1 MEEGLSR
8 VRPRSLAGYLGLA
21 ARGFLMGSVDIIP
34 GVSGGTVA
42 FIVGIYHELIEALR
56 SLLAPET
63 LRLMLRLR
71 LAHLARL
78 PSARFLAA
86 LAAGIALGI
95 FTLAHGLEW
104 LLARYPSLLWAF
116 FFGLVAASALTITR
130 RVRRWSSGPLAGL
143 AFAFVGVYLLVGQVP
158 LHTPDAPLFFFLSGA
173 LAVCAM
179 ILPGIS
185 GAFVLVLLGKYPAV
199 LAAVTQ
205 RDLATLALVVAGALV
220 GLATFAQILD
230 WLFRRH
236 HDLTVAVLTG
246 FMLGSLRKIW
256 PWKSGPEQAGDTL
269 LPTNVLPEALT
280 AEVGAAAA
288 LALGGFAVV
297 LLVSALAARP
307 VGTPGAPPA

>member
-1 MEEGLSR
+1 MENELPR
-8 VRPRSLAGYLGLA
+8 VRPRSPAGYLGLA
-21 ARGFLMGSVDIIP
+21 VRGFLMGSVDIIP

-56 SLLAPET
+56 AVLAPET
-63 LRLMLRLR
+63 LRLALRLR
-71 LAHLARL
+71 LAELARL

-86 LAAGIALGI
+86 LTAGIALGI
-95 FTLAHGLEW
+95 FSLAHGLEW
-104 LLARYPSLLWAF
+104 LLERYPALLWAF

-130 RVRRWSSGPLAGL
+130 RVRRWSPVSLAGL
-143 AFAFVGVYLLVGQVP
+143 AFAFVGVYLLVGLVP

-220 GLATFAQILD
+220 GLATFARLLG

-256 PWKSGPEQAGDTL
+256 PWKSGPELAGDTL

-288 LALGGFAVV
+288 LALGGFAAVWI
-297 LLVSALAARP
+297 VSALAARTT
-307 VGTPGAPPA
+307 GSPGAPSA